1 MCVCASGPCVR
12 PLVSV
17 CVSSTDTQEV
27 TVGAGLEKG
36 GRDWGGVDD
45 CGVCVW
51 GEMCHTTWY
60 FSHRMCVCVS
70 VSVCAVGREMVCACN
85 RERERFVCER

>member
-1 MCVCASGPCVR
+1 MFVRVCVSGPCVR

-45 CGVCVW
+45 CGVCV
-51 GEMCHTTWY
+51 GRLLLV
-60 FSHRMCVCVS
+60 FFRIACVCVL
-70 VSVCAVGREMVCACN
+70 A
-85 RERERFVCER
+85 